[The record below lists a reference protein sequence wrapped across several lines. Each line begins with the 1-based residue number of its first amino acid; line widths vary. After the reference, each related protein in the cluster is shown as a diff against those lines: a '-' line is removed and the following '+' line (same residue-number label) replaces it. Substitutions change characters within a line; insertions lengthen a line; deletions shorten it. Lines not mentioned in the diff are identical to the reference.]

1 MRPGSAAELN
11 ATLAD
16 RDALEALLASQEDFD
31 PEMFTPA
38 DRAALA
44 GDWKWIS
51 TVVGP
56 ALEQGTDGLI
66 DDALAAVG
74 PWGFDPAAITVPVLL
89 VHGTADRVMPSA
101 HSEWL
106 ARRIGASAELVLV
119 KDAGHISV
127 FRAAPDALAWL
138 ARLASQTGRA

>member
-1 MRPGSAAELN
+1 M
-11 ATLAD
+11 
-16 RDALEALLASQEDFD
+16 ALLAAEDDFD

-38 DRAALA
+38 DRAALGA
-44 GDWKWIS
+44 DWKWIS

-56 ALEQGTDGLI
+56 ALERGTDGLI

-74 PWGFDPAAITVPVLL
+74 PWGFDPAVITVPVLL
-89 VHGTADRVMPSA
+89 VHGTADRVMPGA

-106 ARRIGASAELVLV
+106 ARRIGGSAELVLV

-127 FRAAPDALAWL
+127 FAAAPAALAWL
-138 ARLASQTGRA
+138 AKLGSHAGPS